1 MKIYVGN
8 LSFRTTQQELEDLF
22 TNYGSVQEAAVVT
35 DRETGRSRGFGFVT
49 MPEDSEANAA
59 IEALNGTEIEGRT
72 LTVNEARP
80 KTDRPRSGG
89 GGGGYGGGRGGG
101 GGGGGGRDR
110 W

>member
-89 GGGGYGGGRGGG
+89 GGGYGGGRGGG
-101 GGGGGGRDR
+101 GGGRDR